1 MGVPPPWGK
10 SDISWL
16 SVFHTWSFESLESCR
31 NTQKNKGLKPRVFVL
46 WFFLQTSTTQTTW
59 CEPSLIRILPKVILL
74 DPNKNEFTY
83 VGFPEVQ
90 VHVPQKPQKKRV
102 DIIFFLLV
110 DFKNGFVSM
119 KGCRKRGL
127 PVGYYYF
134 LPKID
139 RVLMLQSFLFFTIC
153 TPKTTKAKTRKRL
166 QLMHLSL

>member
-1 MGVPPPWGK
+1 MSNRVR
-10 SDISWL
+10 DRISL
-16 SVFHTWSFESLESCR
+16 MMASRRVVRCSVIIAISLLIWTLRQTNRPEDE
-31 NTQKNKGLKPRVFVL
+31 KPTF
-46 WFFLQTSTTQTTW
+46 
-59 CEPSLIRILPKVILL
+59 
-74 DPNKNEFTY
+74 
-83 VGFPEVQ
+83 VQ

-139 RVLMLQSFLFFTIC
+139 RVLMLQIFLFFTIC

-166 QLMHLSL
+166 QLIHLSL